1 MLPGRGIRANI
12 STRSVIVLGG
22 LVLAVALSAIFYSRN
37 FIVQPL
43 SLDLSSTVG
52 MSNLMGFNGTGV
64 YNSSVTPT
72 NLPWNTYNYCNAP
85 HVTAQHYE
93 APKGAELVYLNLM
106 MRHHKVTRRCSSHL
120 YRMSQLC

>member
-1 MLPGRGIRANI
+1 MIPGRGIRANI

-22 LVLAVALSAIFYSRN
+22 LLAVALSAILYSQN
-37 FIVQPL
+37 VILLPL
-43 SLDLSSTVG
+43 CLDLSSTVG

-120 YRMSQLC
+120 YRISQLC